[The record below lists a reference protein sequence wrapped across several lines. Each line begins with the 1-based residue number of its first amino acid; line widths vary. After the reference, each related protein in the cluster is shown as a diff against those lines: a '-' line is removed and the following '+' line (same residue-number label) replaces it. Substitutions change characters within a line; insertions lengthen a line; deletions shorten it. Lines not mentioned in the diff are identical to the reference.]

1 MVQLFRHQ
9 YLNSRRQVLMWSQLE
24 ADQLLEECQCRQLHV
39 PSVSKLRDEEK
50 RQILLDKL
58 MMSLGVP

>member
-1 MVQLFRHQ
+1 
-9 YLNSRRQVLMWSQLE
+9 MWSQLE

-39 PSVSKLRDEEK
+39 ASVSKLCEEEK